1 MRSLLIIIGMIACAQ
16 QAVSQTNKPNVVLI
30 VSDDQGWG
38 DYSFMAHKQI
48 KTPHLDK
55 LASQSLVY
63 KRGYVPS
70 SLCCPSLASI
80 LTGKYPHESK
90 ITGNEPPVPKGKPM
104 VQRYKDP
111 EFLAQVN
118 RITSFMANS
127 PRLPA
132 ELGKAGYN
140 SFQTGK
146 WWQGNF
152 KTGGFTHGMS
162 HGDQTLGGRHGDE
175 GLNIGRKGLQPIF
188 DFIENS
194 KDKPFF
200 LWYAPMLP
208 HSPHNPPEKYL
219 AKYKDKT
226 PSIHLARYW
235 AMCEWFDETCGEL
248 LGHLDKKGLAENTLV
263 VYVTDNGWIQQE
275 GNPQYRLDSKQ
286 SPYDG
291 GLRTPIMIRHPGKI
305 KPQMIDT
312 PVSSI
317 DIAPTIYK
325 FCGLPVPEGLKGID
339 LLDANAVK
347 MRDAVVGACFL
358 HNAID
363 IEKPEKNLTWRWC
376 VSDDWKLIVPNA
388 ANAKGGIKTP
398 GEAKIELYKIG
409 SDPHEEKNLAEANPD
424 VVKSLS
430 MKLDAWWKP

>member
-1 MRSLLIIIGMIACAQ
+1 MIACAQ

-38 DYSFMAHKQI
+38 DYSFMGHKQI

-90 ITGNEPPVPKGKPM
+90 ITGNEPPVPMGKPM
-104 VQRYKDP
+104 AQRYKDP
-111 EFLAQVN
+111 EFLTQVN
-118 RITSFMANS
+118 RVTSFMENS

-132 ELGKAGYN
+132 ELGKVGYN

-188 DFIENS
+188 DFIETS

-200 LWYAPMLP
+200 YGTHPCCHTLP
-208 HSPHNPPEKYL
+208 ITLLKNIW
-219 AKYKDKT
+219 
-226 PSIHLARYW
+226 PSI
-235 AMCEWFDETCGEL
+235 
-248 LGHLDKKGLAENTLV
+248 
-263 VYVTDNGWIQQE
+263 
-275 GNPQYRLDSKQ
+275 
-286 SPYDG
+286 
-291 GLRTPIMIRHPGKI
+291 KI
-305 KPQMIDT
+305 KHHRFILP
-312 PVSSI
+312 
-317 DIAPTIYK
+317 DIGP
-325 FCGLPVPEGLKGID
+325 CVNGL
-339 LLDANAVK
+339 
-347 MRDAVVGACFL
+347 
-358 HNAID
+358 
-363 IEKPEKNLTWRWC
+363 
-376 VSDDWKLIVPNA
+376 
-388 ANAKGGIKTP
+388 
-398 GEAKIELYKIG
+398 
-409 SDPHEEKNLAEANPD
+409 
-424 VVKSLS
+424 
-430 MKLDAWWKP
+430 MKLVANFLAISTKKASQKILSLFMSPTTVGSNRKETPNTERIQNSLLMMADYARPSCSDIQAKLNRK